1 MPRPIAEQVVV
12 VTGASSGIGRA
23 TAIELGRR
31 GARVVLAARGEESLG
46 AAVREVEVA
55 GGQALGV
62 PTDVSD
68 WAAMQRL
75 AEAAVLRFGCIDTWV
90 NNAAVALYA
99 TVDDSSVEEQRRVVD
114 VNVMGVVHGV
124 KAALPHLRA
133 AGGGT
138 LINVASVL
146 GVAPAPYLAIYTAT
160 KHAVR
165 GYSDAL
171 RIELEREADLG
182 GPPIA
187 VTVIQPSSI
196 NTPFFENARS
206 RLGVLPRP
214 IPPAYRPS
222 LVAEAIAYCAEH
234 PRRDVIVGEA
244 GKVFEVAHRIS
255 PRLLDVA
262 QRAGGL
268 MFRAQESDERDDGRD
283 NLFAPLPG
291 PGRVEGRWA
300 ALTLPGSPWTRAF
313 GLHPRRARA
322 AQVVLVAGVAAAV
335 GLRVRR
341 R

>member
-1 MPRPIAEQVVV
+1 MPRPIAQQVVV
-12 VTGASSGIGRA
+12 ITGASSGIGRA
-23 TAIELGRR
+23 TALELGRR
-31 GARVVLAARGEESLG
+31 GARVVLAARGLEAL
-46 AAVREVEVA
+46 AAAARDVREA
-55 GGQALGV
+55 GGEAYIV
-62 PTDVSD
+62 PTDVAD
-68 WAAMQRL
+68 WDAVQAL
-75 AEAAVLRFGCIDTWV
+75 ASAAVARFGRIDTWV
-90 NNAAVALYA
+90 NNAAAAMYA
-99 TVDDSSVEEQRRVVD
+99 TVEDSTVEEQRRIVE
-114 VNVMGVVHGV
+114 VNILGVVHGV

-182 GPPIA
+182 GPRIA

-196 NTPFFENARS
+196 NTPFFETARS
-206 RLGVLPRP
+206 RLGVMPRP
-214 IPPAYRPS
+214 IPPAYPPS
-222 LVAEAIAYCAEH
+222 LVAEAIAFCAEH

-244 GKVFEVAHRIS
+244 GKAFEVAHRIS
-255 PRLLDVA
+255 PRVLDLV

-268 MFRAQESDERDDGRD
+268 MFRAQESDEPDRGRD

-300 ALTLPGSPWTRAF
+300 AITLPGSPWTRSF
-313 GLHPRRARA
+313 GLYPRRARA
-322 AQVVLVAGVAAAV
+322 VQLAMLAAVAAAA
-335 GLRVRR
+335 LRARR